1 MTFFLDLL
9 GTLAFRPRSLRA
21 LAARRAVGC
30 AVVCLAAGFLTFV
43 LVRNSVY
50 AALVTSPYVE
60 APPSLLETILN
71 INLLQT
77 LVFLVMIYVPAVIA
91 LSNAVAG
98 DGLGFTVSRAE
109 YTGHLSALGPL
120 WGVLFLI
127 AAPIQLLVPH
137 FLVLSDFL
145 SISVGLLWL
154 VVSMVIYTVWAIK
167 RMNYIPSLAALAV
180 FVLSW
185 FTLPVFYVLTTF
197 LLALPLFIIIPLL
210 YIFIMRFRELI
221 SVKSTLSNFRRH
233 LHTLTLNPRNAD
245 AHYQLGLLHFRN
257 ANMEAARGYF
267 EQALAIDPQE
277 PEYHYHMGRICEAQE
292 EWPKALVEYETTY
305 RLNPEYGLGDIFRE
319 VGKGYLHTGQMDKAI
334 EFLTFFLERRGS
346 DPQGRYWLA
355 VALQRSGRFEEMR
368 AQLNLVLDQARSNP
382 RFFRK
387 GNRAWIYQAR
397 LLLRSQT

>member
-9 GTLAFRPRSLRA
+9 ETLAFRSRALRA

-43 LVRNSVY
+43 VVRNSVY
-50 AALVTSPYVE
+50 AELVTSPYVE

-77 LVFLVMIYVPAVIA
+77 LVFLVLIYVPAVIA
-91 LSNAVAG
+91 LSNAIAG

-137 FLVLSDFL
+137 FLVLGDFV

-154 VVSMVIYTVWAIK
+154 IVSMVIYTVWAIK
-167 RMNYIPSLAALAV
+167 RMNYIPSLAGLAV

-185 FTLPVFYVLTTF
+185 FTLPVYYLLTTF
-197 LLALPLFIIIPLL
+197 LLALPLFIILPLL
-210 YIFIMRFRELI
+210 YVFIQRFRELI
-221 SVKSTLSNFRRH
+221 SVKSSLSNFRRH

-245 AHYQLGLLHFRN
+245 AHYQLGLLHFRS
-257 ANMEAARGYF
+257 AHMEAARRYF
-267 EQALAIDPQE
+267 EQALAIDPHE
-277 PEYHYHMGRICEAQE
+277 PEYHYHMGRIYEAQE
-292 EWPKALVEYETTY
+292 EWPKALEEYEATY
-305 RLNPEYGLGDIFRE
+305 QLNPEYGLGDIFRE
-319 VGKGYLHTGQMDKAI
+319 VGKGYLHTAQLEKAI

-346 DPQGRYWLA
+346 DPQGRTWLA
-355 VALQRSGRFEEMR
+355 VALQRSGRIEEMR

-387 GNRAWIYQAR
+387 ENRAWIYQAR
-397 LLLRSQT
+397 VLLRSQT

>member
-1 MTFFLDLL
+1 MM
-9 GTLAFRPRSLRA
+9 
-21 LAARRAVGC
+21 V
-30 AVVCLAAGFLTFV
+30 
-43 LVRNSVY
+43 
-50 AALVTSPYVE
+50 
-60 APPSLLETILN
+60 
-71 INLLQT
+71 
-77 LVFLVMIYVPAVIA
+77 YVPVVVA

-98 DGLGFTVSRAE
+98 DGLGFTISRAE
-109 YTGHLSALGPL
+109 YIGHLSALGPL

-137 FLVLSDFL
+137 FLVLGDL
-145 SISVGLLWL
+145 VSISVGLLWL
-154 VVSMVIYTVWAIK
+154 IVSMVIYTVWAIK
-167 RMNYIPSLAALAV
+167 RMNYIPTLAALAV

-197 LLALPLFIIIPLL
+197 LLALPFFIILPLL
-210 YIFIMRFRELI
+210 YIFIMRFRELV
-221 SVKSTLSNFRRH
+221 SVKSSLNSFRRH

-257 ANMEAARGYF
+257 AHMEAARGYF

-292 EWPKALVEYETTY
+292 KWPKALEEYEAAY
-305 RLNPEYGLGDIFRE
+305 RLNPGYGLGDIFRE
-319 VGKGYLHTGQMDKAI
+319 VGKAYLHTAQLDKAI

-355 VALQRSGRFEEMR
+355 VALQRSGRIDEMR

-397 LLLRSQT
+397 MLLRSQT